1 MTGITDMLWKT
12 IADFSNYEVSQDV
25 IEIRKLYNLGKTQGS
40 LAKQFG
46 ISQSTVSTFVHNIR
60 RKLV

>member
-1 MTGITDMLWKT
+1 MLWKT